1 MEKKKLFQGCSAW
14 FSSSVAEKKIKLW
27 KVYGGTLDTVNFA
40 QYIFSEDIDAKD
52 TVSIF
57 ESEAYMDEH
66 MAVFNADY
74 IIDCV
79 KKKNRASV
87 PVGKYHLVPRGIEED
102 VRNAISGLDWEE
114 DDEQHEQGLGKNKK
128 RLSKKSLSAVK
139 TGAGNLSNNLKSKES
154 LVISDFVH
162 IDDLPKVTG
171 KLEELK
177 PGENGCT
184 VILI

>member
-79 KKKNRASV
+79 K
-87 PVGKYHLVPRGIEED
+87 EE
-102 VRNAISGLDWEE
+102 E
-114 DDEQHEQGLGKNKK
+114 
-128 RLSKKSLSAVK
+128 
-139 TGAGNLSNNLKSKES
+139 
-154 LVISDFVH
+154 
-162 IDDLPKVTG
+162 
-171 KLEELK
+171 
-177 PGENGCT
+177 
-184 VILI
+184 